1 MLRYG
6 TQEDSFMVCS
16 HITVFMTFTLMCA
29 I

>member
-16 HITVFMTFTLMCA
+16 HITVFMTFTLMCT